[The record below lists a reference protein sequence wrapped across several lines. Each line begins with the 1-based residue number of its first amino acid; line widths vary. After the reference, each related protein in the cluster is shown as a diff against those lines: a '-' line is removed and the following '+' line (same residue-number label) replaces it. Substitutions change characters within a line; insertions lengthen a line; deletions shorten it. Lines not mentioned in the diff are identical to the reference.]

1 MSEKI
6 LILGGS
12 GMLGSMVAS
21 YLSSLFEGITCT
33 VRSDDMIDKCSKK
46 LANANWIKFD
56 VNDYL
61 SSVENYSFLNEYAW
75 IVNCIGITKPFCKDD
90 NPAQIQNAISVN
102 SLFPNLLS
110 KNLIESKTKII
121 QIATDCVYSGFKGDY
136 TETDKHDALDVYGKT
151 KSLGETKY
159 HNTYN
164 LRCSIIGPEFD
175 RNTFLIEWFLNQP
188 QHASVN
194 GFDNHDWNG
203 VTTLQFAKITGGI
216 ITNQLS
222 PENMQHLIPSGKVT
236 KYEMLKIFAKYYQ
249 RDDIT
254 INKHSASETIDRTLS
269 TVNHEMNEK
278 LWLSA
283 GYSKIPTFEDMIKE
297 LTEFDYKF
305 KN

>member
-6 LILGGS
+6 LIMGGS

-21 YLSSLFEGITCT
+21 HLVNLFDYMTCT
-33 VRSDDMIDKCSKK
+33 VRSEDLIDKCSKK
-46 LANANWIKFD
+46 LDNSNWIKFD

-61 SSVENYSFLNEYAW
+61 SSVEDYSFLSDYDW

-90 NPAQIQNAISVN
+90 NPAQIQNAINVN

-110 KNLIESKTKII
+110 KNLLDSKTKII

-136 TETDKHDALDVYGKT
+136 AETDKHDALDVYGKT

-159 HNTYN
+159 QNTYN

-175 RNTFLIEWFLNQP
+175 RNTFLIEWFMNQP
-188 QHASVN
+188 KGTSVN

-203 VTTLQFAKITGGI
+203 VTTLQFAKIAGGI
-216 ITNQLS
+216 IQNQLS
-222 PENMQHLIPSGKVT
+222 PSNLQHIIPSGKVT
-236 KYEMLKIFAKYYQ
+236 KYDMLNVFAKYYN
-249 RDDIT
+249 REDIK
-254 INKHSASETIDRTLS
+254 ISKQNAADRIDRTL
-269 TVNHEMNEK
+269 TTNDHEMNKK
-278 LWLSA
+278 LWTAA
-283 GYSKIPTFEDMIKE
+283 GYSDTPTFEKMIKE
-297 LTEFDYKF
+297 LSEFDYKF